1 MAEFGALW
9 GVGAGFCLFWR
20 KGRKG
25 LQVGS
30 CCWVV
35 AVVVGTAVMV
45 FFFVACALKGSA
57 SLALIFPFVSVSF
70 SVFVFVFV
78 CQAAIIIIII
88 VLLLRTIFTDHRRPG
103 VSQVP
108 RWVVTHGVV
117 DPGAKSIII
126 VAGGAA
132 ELEPFPGTAAGCEF
146 RVHELARLGQLS
158 LLLGVGGEHAFLLRV
173 GQHIGR
179 IGLLEDF
186 GQGGGRGGEGV
197 VLQRSGVGGRVRGE
211 VGFGAK
217 GGRREIGEGDGWCLS
232 IDTGVHS

>member
-1 MAEFGALW
+1 MAEFRALW
-9 GVGAGFCLFWR
+9 GFRAGFCLLR

-30 CCWVV
+30 WVV
-35 AVVVGTAVMV
+35 AVVTAVMA
-45 FFFVACALKGSA
+45 FFAVCALKGSA
-57 SLALIFPFVSVSF
+57 SLALIFPLVSQF
-70 SVFVFVFV
+70 AFVFICHATIIV
-78 CQAAIIIIII
+78 IIIIII
-88 VLLLRTIFTDHRRPG
+88 EIIIRTVFTDHRHPG
-103 VSQVP
+103 VSQAP
-108 RWVVTHGVV
+108 RCVHAAVTHGVV
-117 DPGAKSIII
+117 DPAAKSII

-132 ELEPFPGTAAGCEF
+132 ELEPFPGTAAGCKV

-186 GQGGGRGGEGV
+186 GQGGCRGGQRRGEGG

-211 VGFGAK
+211 VGFGTK
-217 GGRREIGEGDGWCLS
+217 GGRGEIGEGDGWCLS